1 MAFRQS
7 VHGELPFNQAIIGS
21 THGRI
26 FADQFVQYIP
36 LILGYHN
43 HAIFITLTCCDSRVD
58 YPIGDAC
65 VTVVYGYGSSG
76 RTNEVLGVWDLIYFL
91 RLRTF
96 LCASPGMLPL
106 ELLRLQIWVSYPT
119 G

>member
-1 MAFRQS
+1 MAFRHS
-7 VHGELPFNQAIIGS
+7 VHGELQFNQATLDS
-21 THGRI
+21 TQGRI
-26 FADQFVQYIP
+26 FADHFDEYIP

-43 HAIFITLTCCDSRVD
+43 HPVFIKLTCCDSRVY
-58 YPIGDAC
+58 YPIGDAF

-96 LCASPGMLPL
+96 LCASHGMLPL
-106 ELLRLQIWVSYPT
+106 EL
-119 G
+119 